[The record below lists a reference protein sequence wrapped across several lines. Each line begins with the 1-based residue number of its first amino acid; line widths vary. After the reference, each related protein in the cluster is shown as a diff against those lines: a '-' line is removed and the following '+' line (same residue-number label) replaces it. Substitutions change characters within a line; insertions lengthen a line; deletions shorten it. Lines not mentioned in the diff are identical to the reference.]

1 MPNNPNDEVEF
12 DHLIDGGHAHAS
24 ETSLHAEDKG
34 YHKNLKPRQ
43 IQMIAIGGAIGTGLF
58 LGAGGRLNAAG
69 PSLVIAY
76 AVCGF
81 FAFLILRALG
91 ELVLHRPSSGSFVS
105 YAREFFGEKAAFVSG
120 WFYWINWAT
129 TTIVDITAAALYM
142 HFFGNYIPWMADVPQ
157 WAWAL
162 TALVV
167 VLALNLVSVKVFGE
181 MEFWFALI
189 KVAALVAFLIVGTYF
204 VIFGTP
210 TAGQHVGISLLSDN
224 GGIFPNGLLP
234 MIILMQ
240 GVLFAYAS
248 IELVG
253 TAAGETENPEK
264 IMPKAIN
271 SVVFRIAVFYVGS
284 VILLALL
291 LPFTSYQKGVSPFVT
306 FFGSIGV
313 QGVDVIMN
321 LVVLT
326 AALSSLNAG
335 LYSTGRILR
344 SMSVNGSAPKFAS
357 RMNKAGVPYGGIAIT
372 ATVSLLGVPLNYLV
386 PADAFEIV
394 LNIASVGIIM
404 TWATIVLCQ
413 IQLKRWADKGWVTPS
428 LLPHDRR
435 PLHRLPLP
443 PLPHR
448 RPHHGLHR
456 LTPDHARHR
465 HRLHP
470 HDHRLVRLPPTHP
483 HHRRNPRRLHRNLP
497 RHRQPH
503 AHILTQAFPPTF
515 EPKKEHD
522 SRAAAHPDRIPY
534 PARRRRPSSAKRR
547 PATRVRRAAHPE
559 IRRARHCRFPR
570 GARRGARLRSSG
582 RELPGRA
589 GWPARRHNRHHRV
602 PPRGRCGLHGRG

>member
-1 MPNNPNDEVEF
+1 MPINPNDAVVVNQA
-12 DHLIDGGHAHAS
+12 DGGHAHAS
-24 ETSLHAEDKG
+24 ESALHAEDKG

-142 HFFGNYIPWMADVPQ
+142 NFFGNYIPWMAEVPQ

-162 TALVV
+162 IALVV

-189 KVAALVAFLIVGTYF
+189 KVAALVVFLVVGTYF

-210 TAGQHVGISLLSDN
+210 VDGQPVGLSLLSDN
-224 GGIFPNGLLP
+224 GGVFPNGLLP

-291 LPFTSYQKGVSPFVT
+291 LPYTSYVKGVSPFVT
-306 FFGSIGV
+306 FFGSIGI

-344 SMSVNGSAPKFAS
+344 SMSVNGSAPKFAG

-372 ATVSLLGVPLNYLV
+372 AGVSLLGVPLNYLM
-386 PADAFEIV
+386 PAQAFEIV
-394 LNIASVGIIM
+394 LNVASVGIIM

-413 IQLKRWADKGWVTPS
+413 IQLKRWADKGWLKRPSFRMFGAPYTGYLS
-428 LLPHDRR
+428 LLFLASVLVMVFIES
-435 PLHRLPLP
+435 PL
-443 PLPHR
+443 
-448 RPHHGLHR
+448 
-456 LTPDHARHR
+456 TM
-465 HRLHP
+465 
-470 HDHRLVRLPPTHP
+470 LVTAIASVLMVFGWY
-483 HHRRNPRRLHRNLP
+483 
-497 RHRQPH
+497 
-503 AHILTQAFPPTF
+503 AC
-515 EPKKEHD
+515 
-522 SRAAAHPDRIPY
+522 
-534 PARRRRPSSAKRR
+534 
-547 PATRVRRAAHPE
+547 
-559 IRRARHCRFPR
+559 RARI
-570 GARRGARLRSSG
+570 
-582 RELPGRA
+582 REIAETRDGFTGTAPVIA
-589 GWPARRHNRHHRV
+589 NPPAETFR
-602 PPRGRCGLHGRG
+602 

>member
-1 MPNNPNDEVEF
+1 MSNQPNTDYAVPIQKPGTGQ
-12 DHLIDGGHAHAS
+12 L
-24 ETSLHAEDKG
+24 LHAEDAG

-69 PSLVIAY
+69 PSLVFAY
-76 AVCGF
+76 AICGF
-81 FAFLILRALG
+81 VAFLILRALG

-105 YAREFFGEKAAFVSG
+105 YAREFYGEKAAFVSG
-120 WFYWINWAT
+120 WFYWIAWAT

-142 HFFGNYIPWMADVPQ
+142 NFFGKYVAWIGAVPQ

-162 TALVV
+162 TALIV
-167 VLALNLVSVKVFGE
+167 VLGLNLVSVKVFGE

-189 KVAALVAFLIVGTYF
+189 KVAALVSFLAIGTYF

-210 TAGQHVGISLLSDN
+210 VQGQEVGFNLLADH
-224 GGIFPNGLLP
+224 GGIFPTGVLP

-253 TAAGETENPEK
+253 TAAGETKNPEK

-271 SVVFRIAVFYVGS
+271 SVVVRIAVFYVGS

-291 LPFTSYQKGVSPFVT
+291 MPYTSYQKGVSPFVT

-313 QGVDVIMN
+313 QGVDVLMN

-344 SMSVNGSAPKFAS
+344 SMSVAGSAPKFAQ

-372 ATVSLLGVPLNYLV
+372 AGVSLLGVPLNYLV

-394 LNIASVGIIM
+394 LNIAAVGIIV
-404 TWATIVLCQ
+404 TWSTIVICQ
-413 IQLKRWADKGWVTPS
+413 LQLKRWADKGWLKRPAFRMIGAPYTGYLALLFLAGVLVMVFFDSPLTMLVTAVACALMVVGWYLCRKQIREIAETRAGYTGSAPVVAN
-428 LLPHDRR
+428 R
-435 PLHRLPLP
+435 PLK
-443 PLPHR
+443 
-448 RPHHGLHR
+448 G
-456 LTPDHARHR
+456 
-465 HRLHP
+465 
-470 HDHRLVRLPPTHP
+470 
-483 HHRRNPRRLHRNLP
+483 
-497 RHRQPH
+497 
-503 AHILTQAFPPTF
+503 
-515 EPKKEHD
+515 E
-522 SRAAAHPDRIPY
+522 
-534 PARRRRPSSAKRR
+534 
-547 PATRVRRAAHPE
+547 E
-559 IRRARHCRFPR
+559 IR
-570 GARRGARLRSSG
+570 
-582 RELPGRA
+582 
-589 GWPARRHNRHHRV
+589 
-602 PPRGRCGLHGRG
+602 